1 MIFNKLDRI
10 VFAGDS
16 VTDMGSGA
24 PVTEGLRDS
33 LGFGYVRMIENL
45 LMSAYPELTLRI
57 TNSGLSGN
65 TSRDLLTRWE
75 RDVLN
80 LNPDWVSIMI
90 GINDVWR
97 QFDTPAMTNYAVLPQ
112 DYEKNIEAMLI
123 SLQGRVK
130 GVFLMT
136 PYYME
141 PNRTDAMRARMD
153 EYGEICR
160 RLAEKY
166 DCIFIDTQAM
176 FDEYFKYQHS
186 AYIAWDRVHPN
197 QIGAMLLAREFLNHC
212 GFDFDHKPSV

>member
-1 MIFNKLDRI
+1 MIFEKLDRI
-10 VFAGDS
+10 VFTGDS
-16 VTDMGSGA
+16 VTDMGSVN
-24 PVTEGLRDS
+24 PVGEGLRDS
-33 LGFGYVRMIENL
+33 LGFGYVRMVENL
-45 LMSAYPELTLRI
+45 LMSVYPELTLRV
-57 TNSGLSGN
+57 TNSGFNGN
-65 TSRDLLTRWE
+65 TSRDLLARWE

-80 LNPDWVSIMI
+80 LHPQWVSIMI

-97 QFDTPAMTNYAVLPQ
+97 QFDTPALTNLAVMPE
-112 DYEKNIEAMLI
+112 DYEKNIEAMLEA
-123 SLQGRVK
+123 LQGKVK

-212 GFDFDHKPSV
+212 GFDFNHKPSV

>member
-1 MIFNKLDRI
+1 MIFEKLDRI

-16 VTDMGSGA
+16 VTDMGSVN
-24 PVTEGLRDS
+24 PVGEGLRDS